1 MVVKAM
7 TNSSYVLWR
16 HSYSIDSNQPPTC
29 VSKTGFK
36 AVKTHRHGRQTGMMS
51 CNQIR
56 SVFHLKTANIFAV
69 LSISQVFISEHVP
82 MKHLLQSFEMVS
94 IQNSKKNEQQCVI
107 LHLEQVHCAVGE
119 ICRFLFWILFAYSH
133 HRRLGHW
140 RNGFLKN

>member
-1 MVVKAM
+1 M

-16 HSYSIDSNQPPTC
+16 HSYSSDSNQPPTC

-69 LSISQVFISEHVP
+69 LSVSQVFISEHVP
-82 MKHLLQSFEMVS
+82 MKYLLQSFEMVS
-94 IQNSKKNEQQCVI
+94 IQNSKKKWTTVCDPAPRAGTLRCRWNMQVFI
-107 LHLEQVHCAVGE
+107 LNT
-119 ICRFLFWILFAYSH
+119 ICIQPSQTFRSLTEWLPEK
-133 HRRLGHW
+133 
-140 RNGFLKN
+140 LKL